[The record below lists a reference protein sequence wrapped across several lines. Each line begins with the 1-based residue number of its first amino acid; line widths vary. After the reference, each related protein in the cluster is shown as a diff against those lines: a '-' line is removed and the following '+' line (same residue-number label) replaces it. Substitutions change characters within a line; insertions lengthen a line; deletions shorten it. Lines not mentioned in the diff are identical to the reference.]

1 VTESGIKKADKPFLF
16 YTRLHLSELTGL
28 KASNLPELLDLVK
41 EAPVSAIYHHTHRF
55 LLQHQYLSPEPPN
68 DFAYWVASA
77 LGDDRLG
84 EKLAS
89 IDTMKY
95 LTINDLRGKII
106 ATIEAHIKSCPNS
119 VKRFTSE
126 DEVFYLIKCVS
137 FIMPTVYAAN
147 DLKEFVE
154 ILKKITIDS
163 IYFHMFEARLRLER
177 KSNDF
182 SLWIESSIGDKDLAD
197 KILKLD
203 PYTFT
208 LDDLRKTLIRMVSKK
223 IGVDHGQA

>member
-1 VTESGIKKADKPFLF
+1 MAESFRF

-28 KASNLPELLDLVK
+28 KASNLSELLTLIK
-41 EAPVSAIYHHTHRF
+41 EANDSSIYHHTHRF

-68 DFAYWVASA
+68 DFAYWVTTS
-77 LGDDRLG
+77 LGEDRLG

-89 IDTMKY
+89 IDTVKF
-95 LTINDLRGKII
+95 LTIHELREKIVL
-106 ATIEAHIKSCPNS
+106 TIETYLKAHPGAA
-119 VKRFTSE
+119 KRFAPE
-126 DEVFYLIKCVS
+126 DEVFYLMKCVS
-137 FIMPTVYAAN
+137 FVMPTPYIAD

-163 IYFHMFEARLRLER
+163 IYFHMFEARLRLE
-177 KSNDF
+177 KKTNDF
-182 SLWIESSIGDKDLAD
+182 SRWIEGAVGDKELAG

-208 LDDLRKTLIRMVSKK
+208 LEGLRKALIQMISKN
-223 IGVDHGQA
+223 IGHNHGKA

>member
-1 VTESGIKKADKPFLF
+1 MEKEIKKATEPFHF

-28 KASNLPELLDLVK
+28 KASNLPELLGLIK
-41 EAPVSAIYHHTHRF
+41 EAGDSAIYHHTHRF

-68 DFAYWVASA
+68 DFAYWVTTA
-77 LGDDRLG
+77 LSEDRLG

-95 LTINDLRGKII
+95 LTIHDLREKIV
-106 ATIEAHIKSCPNS
+106 ATIEAYLKNYPKSA
-119 VKRFTSE
+119 KRLAPE

-137 FIMPTVYAAN
+137 FIMPTPYVAD
-147 DLKEFVE
+147 DLIEFVE

-182 SLWIESSIGDKDLAD
+182 SLWIQDSIGDKDLAA

-203 PYTFT
+203 PYTYT
-208 LDDLRKTLIRMVSKK
+208 LEDLRKTIIQMIEKK
-223 IGVDHGQA
+223 IG